1 MDINEASGYLGTPVE
16 DTWILRQRAKSYKI
30 ETTVTW
36 LFDNLRFWFSGE
48 SLPKNREVQMSL
60 YKRTRSRYIYI
71 NISYGGKRTR
81 VTSRCEN
88 KRDANKV
95 KLLLL
100 TRLIQSTS
108 PTDRMFQNV
117 SLSPKPVLPTFTDA
131 SGQYLKEMCQGKKI
145 AWKREALCHRDMVPF
160 FGEQRID
167 QITPQLVMKWRE
179 EEMQRIVR
187 GGKQISPRSV
197 NYNLGY
203 LKRLFNYTVDI
214 QGWLKENPAIR
225 IKPLPEKKREVQVVS
240 EEEEQKLL
248 DACEHPWLKR
258 LLIFGSETGFRNGE
272 VASLRTGDFY
282 LDYGIPHFKKERE
295 KNKVLTEFPIVSER
309 LTKVIQEQMSAYRT
323 TDYFFVDG
331 NGKSLN
337 IHNINYWIKK
347 TAKKAGI
354 KSIIFHSLRKTF
366 CSRLNWLGCNKMF
379 IEYLMGHT
387 VKGIES
393 HYLAQNLTR
402 LQEELQR
409 VEEIKK
415 NRVTHLSHFE
425 KMEGIPVSVKT
436 AETVVG
442 QMVSPM
448 ERSHSPV

>member
-60 YKRTRSRYIYI
+60 YKRERSRYLYI

-88 KRDANKV
+88 RKDAEKI

-100 TRLIQSTS
+100 TQLMQG
-108 PTDRMFQNV
+108 V
-117 SLSPKPVLPTFTDA
+117 SLPIQASQPKPIFKKC
-131 SGQYLKEMCQGKKI
+131 SEQYLKEMCIGKKA
-145 AWKREALCHRDMVPF
+145 AWKREALCHRDLVPF
-160 FGEQRID
+160 FGEQKID
-167 QITPQLVMKWRE
+167 QITPQLVLKWRE
-179 EEMQRIVR
+179 QETQRTVR

-323 TDYFFVDG
+323 TDHFFVDG
-331 NGKSLN
+331 NGKSFN

-409 VEEIKK
+409 VEELKK

-436 AETVVG
+436 AETIVG